1 MLSIIFFRFGFF
13 FNPRNSY
20 SFPLVCAAA
29 FFPPMQS
36 VVHFSL
42 FYKTLLPK
50 IALLFLL
57 LCYNKNSAL
66 SWSHGVKLTSKLPPS
81 IGNKC
86 GHCFGVAFLLPPPPP
101 CLLVWSCIG
110 SVSNCCMD
118 GKIQHNLSFMP
129 GVVSYPFFPIVLY
142 LD

>member
-86 GHCFGVAFLLPPPPP
+86 GHCFGVAFLLPPPPRHVCWFGAVLGVSLIVVWMERFNITYLL
-101 CLLVWSCIG
+101 CLEL
-110 SVSNCCMD
+110 
-118 GKIQHNLSFMP
+118 
-129 GVVSYPFFPIVLY
+129 
-142 LD
+142 